1 MIVSTKKRQDIQ
13 ELRGISVLA
22 VILFHAAKND
32 FSMGYLGVD
41 VFFVISGFVVT
52 PLIFNIF
59 QSRQGFGDRIYF
71 FNLLSFYL
79 KRFYRLAPALFSVL
93 IFFSIAFLLLI
104 NVEEHKSFARQGI
117 STIFLVGNIN
127 AYKYNGEYF
136 SSNPNALLHTWSL
149 SVEEQ
154 IYIFLPLLLLL
165 MFIINKKIKVVN
177 YYFIFGAISFL
188 SYLFSEKLDFL
199 YYRIGIEI
207 ISQFSFY
214 SPIDRLWQFSLGGL
228 AFIIGGRIQ
237 IRNQNQ
243 FLKVLII
250 SLLIILL
257 LSPLE
262 FNTKQSTIVI
272 SLLAF
277 LTIIFKS
284 LESLPIFVR
293 HKLKL
298 VGDRSYSIYLVHMP
312 IIYIMNN
319 SVLFEKIFIDSPTF
333 LVLLTNIVM
342 SLILGT
348 LNFSFIENKFRNR
361 QENNFKQFPI
371 LLISVSILPISIL
384 LITFFGPDKHYFG
397 LEKNEKRPI
406 SSFDKSYNC
415 KIFGT
420 DIYEP
425 CMVNN
430 SISDDLVLLV
440 GDSQAMSI
448 SATLSDSSLTS
459 NFDLVVW
466 TAPSCQFNTENN
478 RKISSPCSRQNSRI
492 LEYIKTINPKVVI
505 VAYHVDSSSN
515 LIELRDSLLRIAP
528 YTKSIIVM
536 ENIPHFPDGQS
547 YLVREPILF
556 NKHNSPKSFREEDMY
571 KLDEEASNSFARLVQ
586 RENIITFNTKEL
598 FCKLGVCTRYI
609 NNEWLYF
616 DVSHLSLAGARV
628 LQPIINEYLSKSLFL
643 N

>member
-41 VFFVISGFVVT
+41 IFFVISGFVVT

-59 QSRQGFGDRIYF
+59 QSRQDSKDRIYF

-104 NVEEHKSFARQGI
+104 NVEEHKSFARQGLT
-117 STIFLVGNIN
+117 TIFLVGNVN

-165 MFIINKKIKVVN
+165 MFIIYKKIKIVN
-177 YYFIFGAISFL
+177 YYFVFGAISFF
-188 SYLFSEKLDFL
+188 SYLFAERLDFF
-199 YYRIGIEI
+199 YFRIGVEI

-228 AFIIGGRIQ
+228 AFIISGKIQ

-243 FLKVLII
+243 ILKVLII
-250 SLLIILL
+250 FLLIIIL

-262 FNTKQSTIVI
+262 FNSKQSTIVI

-277 LTIIFKS
+277 LAIIFKS

-312 IIYIMNN
+312 IIYIVNN
-319 SVLFEKIFIDSPTF
+319 SLLFENFLSNSPTF
-333 LVLLTNIVM
+333 FILLTNIVM
-342 SLILGT
+342 SLILGAF
-348 LNFSFIENKFRNR
+348 NYSFVENKFRNR
-361 QENNFKQFPI
+361 QKNTFKQFPTI
-371 LLISVSILPISIL
+371 LITVSILPISIL
-384 LITFFGPDKHYFG
+384 LIIFFGPDKYYFG
-397 LEKNEKRPI
+397 LEKNEKRPM
-406 SSFDKSYNC
+406 SSFNKSYNC

-420 DIYEP
+420 DIYDP

-430 SISDDLVLLV
+430 SISDNLVMLV

-448 SATLSDSSLTS
+448 SAALLDSSLTS

-466 TAPSCQFNTENN
+466 TAPSCQFNTENK

-492 LEYIKTINPKVVI
+492 LKYIKTINPKVVI

-528 YTKSIIVM
+528 YTKSIILM
-536 ENIPHFPDGQS
+536 ENIPQFPDSKS
-547 YLVREPILF
+547 YLVRKPILF
-556 NKHNSPKSFREEDMY
+556 DTHKSPISFRVEDMY
-571 KLDEEASNSFARLVQ
+571 KLDEDASNSFAKLVQ
-586 RENIITFNTKEL
+586 REKIITFNTKEL
-598 FCKLGVCTRYI
+598 FCKSGACTRYI

-628 LQPIINEYLSKSLFL
+628 IQPLINEYLSKSLL
-643 N
+643 S